1 MDQVAEGRPAA
12 GVVGWFRS
20 ARGFLQNVQA
30 ELRKVSWPT
39 RPELTK
45 ASRMV
50 IILSIALGIA
60 IGLLDWLLQLI
71 LVSGIASLAR

>member
-1 MDQVAEGRPAA
+1 MDQVAEERT
-12 GVVGWFRS
+12 GVEGWFRS
-20 ARGFLQNVQA
+20 ARGFLQNVQV

-39 RPELTK
+39 KPELIK

-50 IILSIALGIA
+50 VILSIMLGVA
-60 IGLLDWLLQLI
+60 IGLLDWVLQLI

>member
-1 MDQVAEGRPAA
+1 MDQVAEERPGT
-12 GVVGWFRS
+12 GVVGWFQS